1 MNAGGK
7 DQDIPV
13 HPFSK
18 IFYNIFVKD
27 AGSAIDPILVGEN
40 IKRSFRE
47 SWLMLQVFGIKGLQ
61 DTGHAGYN
69 RRKKPGSV
77 LKRVVVEIMD
87 CNTPGFH
94 MVIRNSCG
102 HDAVFIFLYVQIK
115 DNGKIHPGNMRHCF

>member
-61 DTGHAGYN
+61 DTGWQSAM
-69 RRKKPGSV
+69 P
-77 LKRVVVEIMD
+77 
-87 CNTPGFH
+87 
-94 MVIRNSCG
+94 
-102 HDAVFIFLYVQIK
+102 
-115 DNGKIHPGNMRHCF
+115 

>member
-40 IKRSFRE
+40 IKGVS
-47 SWLMLQVFGIKGLQ
+47 GK
-61 DTGHAGYN
+61 AG
-69 RRKKPGSV
+69 
-77 LKRVVVEIMD
+77 
-87 CNTPGFH
+87 
-94 MVIRNSCG
+94 
-102 HDAVFIFLYVQIK
+102 
-115 DNGKIHPGNMRHCF
+115 

>member
-40 IKRSFRE
+40 IKRS
-47 SWLMLQVFGIKGLQ
+47 SGNGLA
-61 DTGHAGYN
+61 DVAGVWDQ
-69 RRKKPGSV
+69 G
-77 LKRVVVEIMD
+77 
-87 CNTPGFH
+87 TPGYRPCW
-94 MVIRNSCG
+94 I
-102 HDAVFIFLYVQIK
+102 
-115 DNGKIHPGNMRHCF
+115 